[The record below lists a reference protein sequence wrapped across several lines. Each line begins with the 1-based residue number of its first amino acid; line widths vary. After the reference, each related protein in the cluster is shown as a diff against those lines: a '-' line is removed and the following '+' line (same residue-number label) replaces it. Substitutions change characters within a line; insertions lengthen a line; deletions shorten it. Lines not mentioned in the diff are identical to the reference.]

1 MKKGLL
7 SIFGLVAT
15 MTLSAQTLQTG
26 DSKLD
31 ADLKEIN
38 VAAKKDLT
46 SFKANLATTYSS
58 SKDQVNAFFAAGME
72 PSDVVISYEIM
83 NIAQKKPEDVIRVFK
98 ADKSKGWGEMAKEL
112 GIKPGSAE
120 FHKLKEATG
129 KKNPKAKG
137 KSKGKAK
144 GKSDDKGT
152 AKPASTDSTPT
163 GADAKPESKGKSEGK
178 GKK

>member
-7 SIFGLVAT
+7 SIFGLLLVT
-15 MTLSAQTLQTG
+15 SLNAQTLQTG
-26 DSKLD
+26 DSKMD
-31 ADLKEIN
+31 TDLKEIN
-38 VAAKKDLT
+38 EAAKKDLST
-46 SFKANLATTYSS
+46 FKANLAATYTS

-72 PSDVVISYEIM
+72 PADVVMSYEIM
-83 NIAQKKPEDVIRVFK
+83 QIANKKPEDIIRVYK

-129 KKNPKAKG
+129 KKNPKAAGKG
-137 KSKGKAK
+137 KSKDKSKDKAK
-144 GKSDDKGT
+144 GKSTDKGS
-152 AKPASTDSTPT
+152 AKPASTES
-163 GADAKPESKGKSEGK
+163 KPSDKGKSSGK